1 MKKKIEILPTGI
13 TLVDSA
19 WGGFYN
25 GGTYLLVGAHK
36 TGRTLLSLQFAL
48 ECTKQKE
55 VCLYFTNMRPKDLMI
70 QAASIDFD
78 LQSYMNENKIIVV
91 KVAPPSEIYD
101 VENPDDFLADY
112 LNDIVTVVDQY
123 QPSKIIFD
131 ELTPFIGFQ
140 NIQLLENQFRRTT
153 EIIEDN
159 GITSLFVVGD
169 PVTPAAKNL
178 VDTLVNSA
186 TGVLYLQK
194 DSDDS
199 KHGKMIITPNV
210 GHTEGKFSAEYSIE
224 PYKGIVVEIEANKYG
239 VQPGEHHE
247 IVPSVHSSFSTNSK
261 YKSLSSIDTLQDQ
274 FHFTNIYDY
283 NEFNLILNN
292 QIALFNSTG
301 QIFNIVSV
309 KLDDNA
315 EESGLII
322 LKQLQNVVRLST
334 DKKDKICFIDNKIV
348 VLISKDDDNLMVN
361 LASKI
366 KSNLPVLG
374 ENDINN
380 ISKFIGLFIIKIN
393 SNIKNSEDVFEI
405 INENEK
411 QETLN

>member
-13 TLVDSA
+13 KLVDST

-25 GGTYLLVGAHK
+25 GGTYLLIGAHK
-36 TGRTLLSLQFAL
+36 TGRTLLSLQFAF
-48 ECTKQKE
+48 ECAKQKE

-78 LQSYMNENKIIVV
+78 LQGYMNENQVIVV
-91 KVAPPSEIYD
+91 KVTPPNEIYESD
-101 VENPDDFLADY
+101 NPDDFLVDY
-112 LNDIVTVVDQY
+112 MNDIVTVVNQY

-140 NIQLLENQFRRTT
+140 NSQLLENQFRKTT
-153 EIIEDN
+153 ETIEDS

-169 PVTPAAKNL
+169 PATPAAKSL
-178 VDTLVNSA
+178 VDTLVLSS

-194 DSDDS
+194 DSEDS

-224 PYKGIVVEIEANKYG
+224 PYKGIVVDIEDNRGRAG
-239 VQPGEHHE
+239 QSQPEFA
-247 IVPSVHSSFSTNSK
+247 SSNINRNSK
-261 YKSLSSIDTLQDQ
+261 YKILDDIDTSNDQ

-283 NEFNLILNN
+283 NEFDLILNN

-309 KLDDNA
+309 KLDVEA
-315 EESGLII
+315 EKNGII
-322 LKQLQNVVRLST
+322 TLKQLQNVVRLST
-334 DKKDKICFIDNKIV
+334 DKKDKICFIDNKV
-348 VLISKDDDNLMVN
+348 VILMSKDDENLMVN
-361 LASKI
+361 LAAKI
-366 KSNLPVLG
+366 KSNLPAG
-374 ENDINN
+374 NGYNINN
-380 ISKFIGLFIIKIN
+380 ISKAIGLFVIKIN

-405 INENEK
+405 INEKEK
-411 QETLN
+411 QENLN

>member
-78 LQSYMNENKIIVV
+78 LQSFMNENKIIVV

-140 NIQLLENQFRRTT
+140 NTQLLENQFRRTT

-224 PYKGIVVEIEANKYG
+224 PYKGIVVEIEDNKYG

-247 IVPSVHSSFSTNSK
+247 IASSVHSSFSTNSK
-261 YKSLSSIDTLQDQ
+261 YKPLSSIDTLQDQ

>member
-13 TLVDSA
+13 KLVDSA

-25 GGTYLLVGAHK
+25 GGTYLLIGAHK
-36 TGRTLLSLQFAL
+36 TGRTLLSLQFAY
-48 ECTKQKE
+48 ECAKQKE

-78 LQSYMNENKIIVV
+78 LQGYMNENQVIVV
-91 KVAPPSEIYD
+91 KVTPPSEIYD
-101 VENPDDFLADY
+101 LDNPDDFLVDY
-112 LNDIVTVVDQY
+112 LNDIVTVVNQY

-140 NIQLLENQFRRTT
+140 NPHLLENQFRKTT
-153 EIIEDN
+153 ETIEDS

-169 PVTPAAKNL
+169 PVTPAAKSL
-178 VDTLVNSA
+178 VDTLVLST

-194 DSDDS
+194 ESEDS

-224 PYKGIVVEIEANKYG
+224 PYKGIVVDVEDYKSRNKTTG
-239 VQPGEHHE
+239 LNLTEQ
-247 IVPSVHSSFSTNSK
+247 SSQSSHKDSK
-261 YKSLSSIDTLQDQ
+261 YKALEDIETSNDQ

-292 QIALFNSTG
+292 QIALYNSTG
-301 QIFNIVSV
+301 QIFNIVSI
-309 KLDDNA
+309 KLDEEA
-315 EESGLII
+315 EKNGII
-322 LKQLQNVVRLST
+322 TLKQFQNVVRLST

-348 VLISKDDDNLMVN
+348 ILISKDDESLMVN
-361 LASKI
+361 LAAKI
-366 KSNLPVLG
+366 KSNLPLG
-374 ENDINN
+374 NGYNINN
-380 ISKFIGLFIIKIN
+380 ISKAVGLFVIKIN

-405 INENEK
+405 INEKEK
-411 QETLN
+411 QENLN

>member
-13 TLVDSA
+13 KLVDST

-25 GGTYLLVGAHK
+25 GGTYLLIGAHK
-36 TGRTLLSLQFAL
+36 TGRTLLSLQFAF
-48 ECTKQKE
+48 ECAKQKE

-78 LQSYMNENKIIVV
+78 LQGYMNENQVIVV
-91 KVAPPSEIYD
+91 KVTPPNEIYD
-101 VENPDDFLADY
+101 NDNPDDFLVDY
-112 LNDIVTVVDQY
+112 LNDIVTVVNQY

-140 NIQLLENQFRRTT
+140 NSQLLENQFRKTT
-153 EIIEDN
+153 ETIEDS

-169 PVTPAAKNL
+169 PATPAAKGL
-178 VDTLVNSA
+178 VDTLVLSS

-194 DSDDS
+194 DSEDS

-224 PYKGIVVEIEANKYG
+224 PYKGLVVNIEDNKG
-239 VQPGEHHE
+239 R
-247 IVPSVHSSFSTNSK
+247 HSLTGQDQTAFTAQSNNKNSK
-261 YKSLSSIDTLQDQ
+261 YKALDDIDTSNDQ

-283 NEFNLILNN
+283 NEFDLILNN

-309 KLDDNA
+309 KLDNEA
-315 EESGLII
+315 EKNGTLT

-334 DKKDKICFIDNKIV
+334 DKKDKICFIDDKVV
-348 VLISKDDDNLMVN
+348 VLISKDDENLMVN
-361 LASKI
+361 LAAKI
-366 KSNLPVLG
+366 KSNLPAG
-374 ENDINN
+374 NGYNINN
-380 ISKFIGLFIIKIN
+380 ISKAIGLFVIKIN

-405 INENEK
+405 INEKEK
-411 QETLN
+411 QENLN